1 MTELLVASLACAAWL
16 YLLLL
21 RGGFWRAAE
30 RDDVA
35 DRADFMPAAWPRV
48 VAVVP
53 ARNEA
58 EVIAT
63 SVGSLISGLFLSLPS
78 GFTEN
83 HLSSRSGFSCSGLSR
98 IACSRSRFW

>member
-35 DRADFMPAAWPRV
+35 DCADFMPAAWPRV

-63 SVGSLISGLFLSLPS
+63 SVGSLLRQDYPGAFGLPLRL
-78 GFTEN
+78 TDWW
-83 HLSSRSGFSCSGLSR
+83 SCPRRCFPTRGPASCGR
-98 IACSRSRFW
+98 